1 MKRSYLVLLVLLLI
15 FLAYRVFI
23 RPENSIKKEEKQAA
37 ISLKSHSEIF
47 NDKVQKAVN
56 AYFSLKDALAE
67 DDSINI
73 KAKTSSLINLLDSI
87 PMEELKKDTASIY
100 EGGVATLNDI
110 KSNFKSLLQQ
120 TTMET
125 MRQDFSMATDMM
137 YPGFFKMINYEGA
150 TLYLQ
155 YCPMAF
161 GDEKGANWIS
171 NSAEIVNPYLGK
183 NHPIYK
189 AAMLHCGELKD
200 SLVRK

>member
-1 MKRSYLVLLVLLLI
+1 
-15 FLAYRVFI
+15 
-23 RPENSIKKEEKQAA
+23 
-37 ISLKSHSEIF
+37 
-47 NDKVQKAVN
+47 
-56 AYFSLKDALAE
+56 
-67 DDSINI
+67 
-73 KAKTSSLINLLDSI
+73 
-87 PMEELKKDTASIY
+87 
-100 EGGVATLNDI
+100 
-110 KSNFKSLLQQ
+110 
-120 TTMET
+120 
-125 MRQDFSMATDMM
+125 MM